1 MALVIKKPPANSGD
15 IREAR
20 LNPVS
25 GRTAGREHNNPLQ
38 YSCLENP
45 MDRIAWQATVH
56 RITQCWTQR
65 KTSDAAMH
73 ACMLTTEIREEVES
87 YRI

>member
-1 MALVIKKPPANSGD
+1 MIKKPPANSGD

-20 LNPVS
+20 LSPVS
-25 GRTAGREHNNPLQ
+25 GRTSGREHSNPLQ
-38 YSCLENP
+38 YSRLENP
-45 MDRIAWQATVH
+45 MDRIAWEATVH

-65 KTSDAAMH
+65 RNFGCSH